1 MGKKKVS
8 ILGTENESALK
19 EKKAVQ
25 KEQKKLREGKPQD
38 TGDSTLPLQDTEV
51 KAEKKIKA
59 PKIRSKRYL
68 EMKKLVPVVIGHSI
82 SEGINL
88 IRKTSLAKFGGSV
101 EMHITLM
108 DRNWSKD
115 IELPHKLPGKA
126 KRIVEVSDEVIA
138 SIESGKFDFDILVA
152 TPAQMGKLV
161 KYAKVLGPKGLMPNP
176 KNGTVTENVDLAIK
190 RLSSD
195 TTMKLKTDK
204 DGPAIHLVVGKMDMK
219 DDQLAQ
225 NISAVMA
232 VLPAG
237 RIKKVIL
244 KSTMSPAV
252 KLTS

>member
-25 KEQKKLREGKPQD
+25 KEQKKLRDGKVTDNKSQE
-38 TGDSTLPLQDTEV
+38 TVTVTEV
-51 KAEKKIKA
+51 KVKRIKA
-59 PKIRSKRYL
+59 AKTRSKKYI
-68 EMKKLVPVVIGHSI
+68 EFKKLVPVEIGHSI

-88 IRKTSLAKFGGSV
+88 IRKISLAKFGGSV
-101 EMHITLM
+101 EMHITLA

-126 KRIVEVSDEVIA
+126 KKIVEVSDEVIEA
-138 SIESGKFDFDILVA
+138 IAQGKFDFDILVA

-204 DGPAIHLVVGKMDMK
+204 DGPAVHLVVGKMAMT
-219 DDQLAQ
+219 DDQLSQ

-252 KLTS
+252 KLNP